1 MAEHDEI
8 EIEDGSNDRAYFT
21 LVPNII
27 LNHSTATDQALYLQM
42 KRFAGEKRGGA
53 YCTASEKTLMA
64 KLHIGREAL
73 KKSLAYLLEREWIT
87 FAGEKT
93 VWTEGGPQ
101 KVKTYR
107 VNDIWKMNVE
117 HYKGVADSA
126 PLKNKGVAE
135 TDKGVSKT
143 AQGVA
148 ETAPTKNY
156 IKQIEHS
163 ALADSHEPYESQ
175 KTLEADDLDG
185 SSGDSKSPRISG
197 NKRKAYDELIA
208 WSENE
213 RGFKFLVTHR
223 TKQYAA
229 FRLANKNGI
238 TREQLMERWEEMAG
252 ETFWQKNGF
261 DWMNVVTSFNTKPA

>member
-42 KRFAGEKRGGA
+42 KRFAGEKRGGS

-73 KKSLAYLLEREWIT
+73 KKSLAYLLERGWIT

-117 HYKGVADSA
+117 HYKGVAESA
-126 PLKNKGVAE
+126 PLKIKGVAE
-135 TDKGVSKT
+135 TDKGVSET
-143 AQGVA
+143 AKGVA

-156 IKQIEHS
+156 IKHIEPG
-163 ALADSHEPYESQ
+163 ALEDEQRGYEVITLQEEETTRVKKPPKYKNAKTVFSWFPRPEKNWNLNTTELSH
-175 KTLEADDLDG
+175 A
-185 SSGDSKSPRISG
+185 
-197 NKRKAYDELIA
+197 ELLF
-208 WSENE
+208 E
-213 RGFKFLVTHR
+213 RGEEEVKKRLRYVAEHEGEDFLPTINKPSDLER
-223 TKQYAA
+223 KWNDLTAYA
-229 FRLANKNGI
+229 RRN
-238 TREQLMERWEEMAG
+238 
-252 ETFWQKNGF
+252 
-261 DWMNVVTSFNTKPA
+261 S

>member
-42 KRFAGEKRGGA
+42 KRFAGEKRGGS

-73 KKSLAYLLEREWIT
+73 KKSLAYLLERGWIT

-117 HYKGVADSA
+117 HYKGVPETT
-126 PLKNKGVAE
+126 PLKTKGVAE
-135 TDKGVSKT
+135 TDKGVSET
-143 AQGVA
+143 AKGVA

-156 IKQIEHS
+156 IKHIEPG
-163 ALADSHEPYESQ
+163 ALE
-175 KTLEADDLDG
+175 
-185 SSGDSKSPRISG
+185 
-197 NKRKAYDELIA
+197 DELRVEKESSSEFPSRFKPAKYPHSKEVISWFPDDVREPSWEMNTTILKHTELLYIRGENA
-208 WSENE
+208 VRGIIKFCRENE
-213 RGFKFLVTHR
+213 SD
-223 TKQYAA
+223 A
-229 FRLANKNGI
+229 FFPVWNDPTSLERNWRKIQDFANRNG
-238 TREQLMERWEEMAG
+238 L
-252 ETFWQKNGF
+252 
-261 DWMNVVTSFNTKPA
+261 